1 MNKVIFI
8 NRSPDDNGIRLV
20 GDLDTVQNLGP
31 IGGVGIKG
39 KELEVPLLPEPK
51 ILSTSP
57 YKSDTI
63 TLTGEYA
70 VEVDGV
76 MVPYIFKPE
85 DLPKFFDGKN
95 PAAGGLVIS
104 LPV

>member
-1 MNKVIFI
+1 MKKFIFVS
-8 NRSPDDNGIRLV
+8 RSLEDNSLGLV
-20 GDLDTVQNLGP
+20 GGDEEYKNLGP